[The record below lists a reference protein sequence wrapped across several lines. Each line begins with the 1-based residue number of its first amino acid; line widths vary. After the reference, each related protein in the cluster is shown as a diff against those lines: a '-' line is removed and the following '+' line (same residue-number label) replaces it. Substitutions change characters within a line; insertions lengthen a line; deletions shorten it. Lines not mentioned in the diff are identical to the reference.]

1 MDLGYLGCDYRCLC
15 AQRSVVNAPTTGNP
29 NAEVAVYTGAATVLI
44 VWLLGYLGVAVGAEV
59 AAALTTVLTGVVLA
73 VGKRKK

>member
-1 MDLGYLGCDYRCLC
+1 
-15 AQRSVVNAPTTGNP
+15 VNAPTTGNP

-59 AAALTTVLTGVVLA
+59 AAALTTVLTGIVLA

>member
-1 MDLGYLGCDYRCLC
+1 MDLGYLGCCDRCLC
-15 AQRSVVNAPTTGNP
+15 AQEGVVNAPTTGNP

-44 VWLLGYLGVAVGAEV
+44 VWVLGYLGVAVGAEV

>member
-1 MDLGYLGCDYRCLC
+1 MDLGYLGCCYRCLC
-15 AQRSVVNAPTTGNP
+15 AQGRVVNAPTTGNP